1 MIFLKNKWGELFK
14 KNITTYAKGRP
25 KRGVFIDKYLSS
37 EPSLP
42 DNLSCLEQGAF
53 SAKDSLYL
61 NSVFPNWICTA
72 TDTDI
77 NVVKHIRE
85 VGLEGKQEDAFELSF
100 ENNKFEITFQ
110 SGLIILFSDQQ
121 ALEIIKE
128 QLRVT
133 SKISFIF
140 AHNKHNYIDRVIS
153 FFKRK
158 IMKKHIFSYRCY
170 SESTL
175 REIALSLGC
184 KHEIFHYDNM
194 IVNFSV
200 RHCLW
205 LKPIIQTLGIDKY
218 RYLAN
223 ELVLVL
229 HK

>member
-1 MIFLKNKWGELFK
+1 M
-14 KNITTYAKGRP
+14 
-25 KRGVFIDKYLSS
+25 FIDEYLRSESS
-37 EPSLP
+37 LS

-61 NSVFPNWICTA
+61 KLVFPKWRCTA
-72 TDTDI
+72 TDKDI
-77 NVVKHIRE
+77 DVVNHIRE
-85 VGLEGKQEDAFELSF
+85 VGLEGVQEDAFKLSF
-100 ENNKFEITFQ
+100 EESEFEITFQ

-140 AHNKHNYIDRVIS
+140 AHNRHNYIDRVIS
-153 FFKRK
+153 FLKRK
-158 IMKKHIFSYRCY
+158 IMKRDIYTYRCY

-175 REIALSLGC
+175 KEIALSLGC
-184 KHEIFHYDNM
+184 KYEIFHHDNM
-194 IVNFSV
+194 MVNFSG

-205 LKPIIQTLGIDKY
+205 LKPIILKLGIDKY